1 MKISDLKREIEDVPD
16 DADLLVYTGPTG
28 TFVQAE
34 WIPVKTGMGMKR
46 IIDSAVVPGAGGPTV
61 VPGNRG
67 RRVTSVAGE
76 RSRLAPGMIG

>member
-16 DADLLVYTGPTG
+16 EADLYVYSGPSG

-34 WIPVKTGMGMKR
+34 WPGAGMRR
-46 IIDSAVVPGAGGPTV
+46 IIDSAVVPTLGGPTV

>member
-46 IIDSAVVPGAGGPTV
+46 IIDSTVVPGAGGPTV
-61 VPGNRG
+61 VPGNRTP
-67 RRVTSVAGE
+67 VTSVAGE
-76 RSRLAPGMIG
+76 RSRLDPDLIG